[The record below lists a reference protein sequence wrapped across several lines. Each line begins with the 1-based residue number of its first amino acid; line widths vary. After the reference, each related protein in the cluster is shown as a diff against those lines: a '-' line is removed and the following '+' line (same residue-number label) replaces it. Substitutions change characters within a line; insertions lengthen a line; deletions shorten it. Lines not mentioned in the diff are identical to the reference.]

1 MQGFIDSYLW
11 GGELKQQKKAGQIR
25 PVFFQPIGVNM
36 NSTVK
41 SYLYFLGFLAITK
54 MVVKPIAVQM
64 KIPVISELI

>member
-1 MQGFIDSYLW
+1 MKGRMDSYLW
-11 GGELKQQKKAGQIR
+11 AGELKQQKKAGQIR
-25 PVFFQPIGVNM
+25 PVFFHQPELSM